1 MSQSE
6 TKRQRTNFTAP
17 RSNEYDPDREP
28 LDDSRPE
35 HSRETASSSGSNK
48 DEWIALGILLDG
60 ATRYCYNCE
69 EERDVE
75 TELDMREL
83 CPREC
88 EGRRDVTPAT
98 ALKWTCDV
106 CGYQSHGGILED
118 RPIPE
123 FLDVVDEV
131 LDAIGGVPSSRRR
144 ELRGEALSRKRSGV
158 DDRANLTVL
167 LSEL

>member
-1 MSQSE
+1 MSHSE
-6 TKRQRTNFTAP
+6 RQPKRTNFTRAG
-17 RSNEYDPDREP
+17 SNEYDPDREP

-35 HSRETASSSGSNK
+35 HSSETASSSGSNK

-83 CPREC
+83 APREC

-98 ALKWTCDV
+98 ALKWTCPE
-106 CGYQSHGGILED
+106 CGYQSLGGVLAD
-118 RPIPE
+118 RSIPE

-131 LDAIGGVPSSRRR
+131 LDAIGGVPDTRRR
-144 ELRGEALSRKRSGV
+144 ELRGEALSRKRRGV